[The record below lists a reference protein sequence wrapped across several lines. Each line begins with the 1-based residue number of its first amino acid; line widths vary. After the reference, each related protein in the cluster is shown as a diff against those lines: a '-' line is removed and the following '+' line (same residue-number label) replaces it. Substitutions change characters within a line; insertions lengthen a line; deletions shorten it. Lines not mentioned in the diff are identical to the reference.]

1 MSEYVGLD
9 VSKEETAFCVKDAD
23 GTILARGKTAT
34 DPQALF
40 EVLKEHCL
48 CPGRIVME
56 TGTLSGWLARE
67 LAKLGITVDVIDAR
81 QAHAVMR
88 LQHNKTDANDAE
100 LLAEI
105 ARTGFCRPVTV
116 KSETAQERRVLLK
129 ARAHLVGVRRDTE
142 NTVRGLLASLGLR
155 FPKGSAKLV
164 MRVREALEDH
174 PELVAT
180 IEPLLSAVAALKRE
194 SERLDAAV
202 LARAKG
208 DPACRLLMTVTVK
221 SETAQERRVLLK
233 ARAHL
238 VGVRRDTENTVRG
251 LLASLGLRF
260 PKGSAKLVMRVREA
274 LEDHPELVATIEPLL
289 SAVAALKRESER
301 LDAAVLA
308 RAKGDPACRLLM
320 TVPGVGPVTALAYA
334 ATVGDA
340 ERFAKSR
347 AVGAYVG
354 LTSRR
359 WQSGEMDYSG
369 RISKHG
375 DAMLRSLLYEAANS
389 LLTVVRRAHPLK
401 DWARRIR
408 KRTSHKKACV
418 ALARK
423 LAVILHRM
431 LITGEA
437 FRWPEKEAATTA

>member
-1 MSEYVGLD
+1 MTEYVGLD
-9 VSKEETAFCVKDAD
+9 VSKEETTFCVKDGD
-23 GTILARGKTAT
+23 GEILARGKVAT
-34 DPQALF
+34 DPRALF
-40 EVLKEHCL
+40 EALREHCL
-48 CPGRIVME
+48 YPGRIVME

-67 LAKLGITVDVIDAR
+67 LAKLGIAIDVIDAR

-105 ARTGFCRPVTV
+105 ARTGFCRAVTV
-116 KSETAQERRVLLK
+116 KSETAQEERVLLK
-129 ARAHLVGVRRDTE
+129 ARSHLVGQRRDTE
-142 NTVRGLLASLGLR
+142 NTIRGLLASLGLR
-155 FPKGSAKLV
+155 FPKGTGKLAA
-164 MRVREALEDH
+164 RVGAALADH
-174 PELVAT
+174 PELIPA
-180 IEPLLSAVAALKRE
+180 IAPLLSSLAALKDA
-194 SERLDAAV
+194 SKRLDAAV
-202 LARAKG
+202 AARAKA
-208 DPACRLLMTVTVK
+208 DPACRLLM
-221 SETAQERRVLLK
+221 
-233 ARAHL
+233 
-238 VGVRRDTENTVRG
+238 
-251 LLASLGLRF
+251 
-260 PKGSAKLVMRVREA
+260 SA
-274 LEDHPELVATIEPLL
+274 
-289 SAVAALKRESER
+289 
-301 LDAAVLA
+301 
-308 RAKGDPACRLLM
+308 
-320 TVPGVGPVTALAYA
+320 PGIGPVTALAYV
-334 ATVGDA
+334 ATIGDA

-401 DWARRIR
+401 DWARRVR

-437 FRWPEKEAATTA
+437 FRWPEKEAAATA

>member
-1 MSEYVGLD
+1 MTEYVGFD
-9 VSKEETAFCVKDAD
+9 VSKEETAFCVKNAE
-23 GTILARGKTAT
+23 GRILARGKVAT
-34 DPQALF
+34 DPRALF
-40 EVLKEHCL
+40 EALREHCL

-67 LAKLGITVDVIDAR
+67 LAKLGIAIDVIDAR

-88 LQHNKTDANDAE
+88 LQHNKTDDNDAE

-105 ARTGFCRPVTV
+105 ARTGFCRAVTV
-116 KSETAQERRVLLK
+116 KSETAQEERVLLK
-129 ARAHLVGVRRDTE
+129 ARAHLVGQRRDTE
-142 NTVRGLLASLGLR
+142 NTIRGLLASLGLR
-155 FPKGSAKLV
+155 FPKGTGKLGT
-164 MRVREALEDH
+164 RVGEALEDH
-174 PELVAT
+174 PELIPA
-180 IEPLLSAVAALKRE
+180 IAPLLSSLAALKDA
-194 SERLDAAV
+194 SKRLDAAV
-202 LARAKG
+202 AARAKA
-208 DPACRLLMTVTVK
+208 DPACRLLMT
-221 SETAQERRVLLK
+221 A
-233 ARAHL
+233 
-238 VGVRRDTENTVRG
+238 
-251 LLASLGLRF
+251 
-260 PKGSAKLVMRVREA
+260 
-274 LEDHPELVATIEPLL
+274 
-289 SAVAALKRESER
+289 
-301 LDAAVLA
+301 
-308 RAKGDPACRLLM
+308 
-320 TVPGVGPVTALAYA
+320 PGIGPVTALAYV
-334 ATVGDA
+334 ATIGDA

-401 DWARRIR
+401 DWARRVR